1 MSLLCAAQNL
11 LPIMIKYIFSVL
23 GGIQGQGLS
32 SKNSVICS
40 LCKMMFFLKN
50 YTISQEHVYN
60 CSFLFFFLKQYD
72 V

>member
-1 MSLLCAAQNL
+1 MSLLCTAQNL
-11 LPIMIKYIFSVL
+11 LPIIIKYIFSVL

-40 LCKMMFFLKN
+40 LCKMMFFFFKN
-50 YTISQEHVYN
+50 YAISQEHVYN
-60 CSFLFFFLKQYD
+60 CSFLFFLKQYD

>member
-11 LPIMIKYIFSVL
+11 LPIIIKYVFSVL
-23 GGIQGQGLS
+23 GGIQGQALS

-40 LCKMMFFLKN
+40 LCKMMFFFFLRIMQLAKN
-50 YTISQEHVYN
+50 MSTTA
-60 CSFLFFFLKQYD
+60 LFFFLKQYD

>member
-11 LPIMIKYIFSVL
+11 LPVIIKYIFSVL

-40 LCKMMFFLKN
+40 LCKMMFFLRIMQLAKN
-50 YTISQEHVYN
+50 MSTTA
-60 CSFLFFFLKQYD
+60 LFFFLKQYD